1 VQQSRRARRTL
12 PVTPPACVCVAALLA
27 QVECEWSRVFLTQK
41 KCAVCSKQALELAER
56 EVLLRGQMNTYSEK
70 FQELQ
75 ETLTKSNEVFSQFKK
90 DSEKMQKR
98 IKSSEKE
105 RLLAE
110 RLAQKNGKEL
120 ADVTEKFEALKKESA
135 NLKKQKERM
144 EMLCRTLTQER
155 ADLKDKLRALGALP
169 GPDLTPGLASS
180 DETSAASDEVSV
192 APELTPS
199 QEDNAS
205 PE

>member
-1 VQQSRRARRTL
+1 L
-12 PVTPPACVCVAALLA
+12 FA
-27 QVECEWSRVFLTQK
+27 QVECEWSRVFLKHTK
-41 KCAVCSKQALELAER
+41 KCASKQALELAER

-98 IKSSEKE
+98 IKASEKE

-180 DETSAASDEVSV
+180 DETSAASGEVSA
-192 APELTPS
+192 APELAPS
-199 QEDNAS
+199 QEDIAS
-205 PE
+205 LE